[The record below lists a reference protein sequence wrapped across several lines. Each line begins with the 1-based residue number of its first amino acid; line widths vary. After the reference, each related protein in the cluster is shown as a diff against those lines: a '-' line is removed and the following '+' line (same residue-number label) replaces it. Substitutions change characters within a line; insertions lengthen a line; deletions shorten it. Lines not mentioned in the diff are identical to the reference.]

1 MEQKE
6 IEKLLEGVAEKN
18 GKAIKDAVKA
28 EIEAAAKGFVTPEL
42 LVAKL
47 EEAGLKKDTIEKIEQ
62 ALEKQG
68 EEMRK
73 NFAEGKKNGKDWEQ
87 IVDEHADAIKG
98 LAKSGQRSTVK
109 LELPSVRKTAVARS
123 SVTSSYQAMRL
134 PDVAQAPYLGTTL
147 AGLFRHVNVGPDSNG
162 VIRYIDQAT
171 VTRNAAMTAEAGT
184 KPESAIT
191 WQEYALTL
199 EKVADSIPVS
209 KEAYADVNFI
219 KGELQRLLEVNLALA
234 LDDELYDGS
243 GSTPHLKGVY
253 TSATSWTYSSYTGYT
268 AYQANIFD
276 LIMVMASQL
285 SSGKQSKY
293 SANTV
298 LISPTDALR
307 MDLVKDA
314 NGVPLSALYR
324 QAMSAMGINI
334 VVSNQVTAN
343 TMLVGDFRYGT
354 IYDLEG
360 VTIEMGWIDQQFV
373 KNQFTILAEQ
383 RLALLIRTID
393 ADAFLKVTNITA
405 ALNYIGNS

>member
-1 MEQKE
+1 MEKQD

-18 GKAIKDAVKA
+18 GKAIKDAVKT
-28 EIEAAAKGFVTPEL
+28 EVEAAVSGLMKADEL
-42 LVAKL
+42 SAKL
-47 EEAGLKKDTIEKIEQ
+47 KEVGLEKDTISKLTE
-62 ALEKQG
+62 AVEKQG
-68 EEMRK
+68 EELRK
-73 NFAEGKKNGKDWEQ
+73 NFSQGKNREGKDWEQ
-87 IVDEHADAIKG
+87 IVDEQAEGIKKI
-98 LAKSGQRSTVK
+98 AKGGRTSLK
-109 LELPSVRKTAVARS
+109 LELPKIQKTAVSRA
-123 SVTSSYQAMRL
+123 SVTDSYQAMRL
-134 PDVAQAPYLGTTL
+134 AEIGQAPYLGTSL
-147 AGLFRHVNVGPDSNG
+147 AGLFRHVPVSPDSG
-162 VIRYIDQAT
+162 GFIRYIDQASI
-171 VTRNAAMTAEAGT
+171 TRNAAMTAEAGT

-191 WQEYALTL
+191 WQEYVLPL

-209 KEAYADVNFI
+209 KEAFSDVLFI

-243 GSTPHLKGVY
+243 GVTPHLKGVY
-253 TSATSWTYSSYTGYT
+253 TSASTWNYAAYTGYT

-276 LIMVMASQL
+276 LIMVMASQI

-293 SANTV
+293 KINTV
-298 LISPTDALR
+298 IISPTDALR
-307 MDLVKDA
+307 MELVKDA
-314 NGVPLSALYR
+314 NGVPLSSFYKT
-324 QAMSAMGINI
+324 AMQQMGVQI

-343 TMLVGDFRYGT
+343 TMLVGDFRFGT
-354 IYDLEG
+354 IYDIEG